1 MQSAAVT
8 DTKTP
13 ITIATVA
20 QSMLKNESTIVLS
33 GKESGG
39 CIRLMRF
46 LRGSYLIW
54 INDAHHWAA
63 GGVLSQRSVKLICP

>member
-20 QSMLKNESTIVLS
+20 QSMLKKMSQPLFFPAKKMVVVFDLCDSCE
-33 GKESGG
+33 
-39 CIRLMRF
+39 
-46 LRGSYLIW
+46 
-54 INDAHHWAA
+54 AA
-63 GGVLSQRSVKLICP
+63 I